1 VIILHTDEMEF
12 GILADKLGG
21 TKSIAL
27 SEIRPPLSTLKGI
40 QKEYLKGITKE
51 CLIIINAE
59 KILSDHKIIVHEK
72 VEI

>member
-1 VIILHTDEMEF
+1 MEF

-21 TKSIAL
+21 TKSVPV

-40 QKEYLKGITKE
+40 QAEYLKGITKQNVI
-51 CLIIINAE
+51 LLNAE
-59 KILSDHKIIVHEK
+59 RILSDHKIVVHEK